1 MAPPPTAR
9 VTAVDTHDIRAP
21 ARRESLARYT
31 PHPGGGSRAA
41 DRDSRKEKTA

>member
-9 VTAVDTHDIRAP
+9 VTAVDTHDIRVP
-21 ARRESLARYT
+21 ARRASLARYT
-31 PHPGGGSRAA
+31 HPGGSRAA